1 MATLDTLLTWQEST
15 GIRYLKDRTET
26 INEGVQHS
34 YTRSRMYSHG
44 SMESFFRHGN
54 RIRDRIFFRPEDTFL
69 RIDPDEEVSY
79 TRTQPGTDWEIPYS
93 IGFAHVVFN
102 EFELDLNASNMK
114 PEHLAHIFKDV
125 WTQKWQNFYTG
136 LCNTLDTEDWAAPD
150 ATTMEVTTANSR
162 APYSWPVFVNEYY
175 LGLPGQESDGSGSN
189 TALASYP
196 GGAWTTVM
204 NINPGTTAAAI
215 AETDGKWD
223 CQRIEYAFAHSGAT
237 TPNTTEIF
245 NKMSRLYH
253 QCTFDTLPM
262 QTQYSEKKSS
272 PVFIATQLQG
282 IINFED
288 ALRTNQDYFRGM
300 GMLSGQDPAYP
311 GPSFMGVALER
322 ISKLETA
329 VIYPNTVAEDGTL
342 TTFDDTA
349 NDAAASGL
357 LTVESGNDPFAAST
371 DTTPF
376 GHSGPR
382 YYFLNLAYLKCLWH
396 ANHYIK
402 PKDGWITLPNRPW
415 ERIKILTV
423 MNNNVCQS
431 RIRHGI
437 LFPDGGTT
445 GASVESA

>member
-15 GIRYLKDRTET
+15 GVRYLKDRTET

-54 RIRDRIFFRPEDTFL
+54 RIKDRIFFKPEDTFL

-136 LCNTLDTEDWAAPD
+136 LFNTLDTEDWAVPD
-150 ATTMEVTTANSR
+150 KTLMEVTSANSK
-162 APYSWPVFVNEYY
+162 APYSWAVYVNEYGH
-175 LGLPGQESDGSGSN
+175 GLPGVTLDDNGGVSD
-189 TALASYP
+189 LAAHP
-196 GGAWTTVM
+196 GGAWTTIM
-204 NINPGTTAAAI
+204 NIAPTDQL
-215 AETDGKWD
+215 ETDGKWD
-223 CQRIEYAFAHSGAT
+223 CQRMDYSFAHSGAT

-245 NKMSRLYH
+245 NRMSRLYH
-253 QCTFDTLPM
+253 EATFDSLPM

-272 PVFIATQLQG
+272 PVFIATQLAG

-311 GPSFMGVALER
+311 GPSFMGVAMER

-329 VIYPNTVAEDGTL
+329 EIYPTAS
-342 TTFDDTA
+342 DTGGLGA
-349 NDAAASGL
+349 WDA
-357 LTVESGNDPFAAST
+357 TGNDSNATNMLTNNSGV
-371 DTTPF
+371 DVYSGVGEVMF
-376 GHSGPR
+376 GKSGPR
-382 YYFLNLAYLKCLWH
+382 YYFLNLNYLKCLWH

-431 RIRHGI
+431 RMRQGQ
-437 LFPDGGTT
+437 LYPLGSGT
-445 GASVESA
+445 GATVISA